1 MHGHLR
7 RDYPVQIIKV
17 ELFHVYPKLVPSL
30 RLATGYTRYN
40 PSSAYTL
47 YILGINPDKQSYPMG

>member
-30 RLATGYTRYN
+30 RLAKGYTRYS
-40 PSSAYTL
+40 PRQPIPCIYL
-47 YILGINPDKQSYPMG
+47 V